1 MTSIHARIPMNLKD
15 DVLEAKRRGETWG
28 SRVEQTFEDRPRIS
42 RKVASASKVIMKRP
56 TKPVYLTLNAAMQ
69 SASAPVHQ
77 STLYFHE
84 IGHEV
89 CVDEDVDE
97 ASESKE
103 NDPSLSPS
111 PVLSSRPRRPELKKR
126 PLSDLP
132 TPTEEEM
139 WKGGLSPSEMN
150 SIANERTGI
159 ASNALSCAKPQIGY
173 TLVERSQ
180 SSNLCN
186 IDRRKDDPPAKRLCS
201 DEYKENVGTAR
212 DPLMAE
218 MSHSSTSGNNISVMA
233 SGIAKDGC
241 VSNKASKAKSAK
253 ARVGLRRL

>member
-1 MTSIHARIPMNLKD
+1 MNLKD

-28 SRVEQTFEDRPRIS
+28 SRVEQTFEDRPRTS
-42 RKVASASKVIMKRP
+42 KKVASASHVIMKRL
-56 TKPVYLTLNAAMQ
+56 TKPVHLTLDAAML
-69 SASAPVHQ
+69 SVSEPVPQ
-77 STLYFHE
+77 STLYSHE
-84 IGHEV
+84 FGHEV
-89 CVDEDVDE
+89 YVDKDVDE

-132 TPTEEEM
+132 MPTEEEM
-139 WKGGLSPSEMN
+139 WEGGLSPSEKN
-150 SIANERTGI
+150 NIANERTGI

-173 TLVERSQ
+173 TLVDRSH

-186 IDRRKDDPPAKRLCS
+186 IDRRGDDPPAKRLCS
-201 DEYKENVGTAR
+201 EEYKENVGTAR
-212 DPLMAE
+212 DPLTAE
-218 MSHSSTSGNNISVMA
+218 MLHSSTSTNNIPVTA

-253 ARVGLRRL
+253 VRVGLRRL